1 MTKKIFGAICFVLG
15 ACVGG
20 AGTYFVVKKRLE
32 KDFDAQ
38 VQGISDFYINKYVK
52 KEVPVVKNEENK
64 AENAVS
70 ESNLFEKNDINLAQ
84 KNASTLNNN
93 DFKTEDFKKSY
104 ASMFVGDGKIN
115 ENLADPRPDLDKK
128 DFNFPVRISRGEF
141 ENSKSQVYLTYY
153 EEAGVLAT
161 LDDMESD
168 YDEDYFGIDNLSK
181 FGDNNE
187 EYDEDMFT
195 LHFKDVE
202 NGRCFEIYYEPHLSW
217 EEVKANTGGCK

>member
-15 ACVGG
+15 ACAGG

-32 KDFDAQ
+32 SNFEAQ
-38 VQGISDFYINKYVK
+38 VQGISDFYLNRYVK
-52 KEVPVVKNEENK
+52 KEVPVVKNDEVKDEK
-64 AENAVS
+64 VVS
-70 ESNLFEKNDINLAQ
+70 ESNLFEKNEINIAQ
-84 KNASTLNNN
+84 KNVSSLDN
-93 DFKTEDFKKSY
+93 DFKSDEYKKSY
-104 ASMFVGDGKIN
+104 ASMFIGEGKIN
-115 ENLADPRPDLDKK
+115 GNLADPRPNLDKK
-128 DFNFPVRISRGEF
+128 DFNFPVRITKGEF

-187 EYDEDMFT
+187 EYDEDLFT
-195 LHFKDVE
+195 LHFKDAE
-202 NGRCFEIYYEPHLSW
+202 NGMCFEIYYEPHLSW
-217 EEVKANTGGCK
+217 EEVKANTGGCD